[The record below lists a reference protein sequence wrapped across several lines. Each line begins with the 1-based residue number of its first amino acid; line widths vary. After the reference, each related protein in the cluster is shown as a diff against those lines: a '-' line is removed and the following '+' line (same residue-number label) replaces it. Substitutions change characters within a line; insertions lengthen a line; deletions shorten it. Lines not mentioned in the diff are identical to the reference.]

1 MDIENMKERDRSGK
15 IRTDDRMAI
24 LKRGLAAKKMSRDVK
39 GKLRQIETVI
49 LDQPDADKPEGYAT
63 ETGQRIMAK
72 EARDRARNVKDV
84 GNKSVKDTAK
94 TIKEHIKAKKEQKA
108 GKGGNSQAGSAKRS
122 TRISHGRQSAV
133 PERQAALNS
142 AKSFAPGQRSVPLSQ
157 SIQSPQ
163 LQMQHYS
170 RKRLIDQKMR
180 PLIRQNRLSG
190 GNSPITARMGKGGK
204 FFQKIAD
211 TLKKTFKTG
220 KTTMTAM
227 LAAGWIGVVLIASV
241 SMIGALANTPLGL
254 FFSGGVTRVSMASV
268 IRDINYDF
276 DNEIAAL
283 KSMYVYDEL
292 NIKGRKSLWK
302 DVLAIYAVKTSMENP
317 QSAQEPQTISMIT
330 EENREILKEIFWTM
344 NTISASTEIVTY
356 AVDAENPGPGSDQ
369 LDQEPEYKEK
379 TVLTIDIE
387 HLNADQMAAVYEF
400 TDEQKTALAELSK
413 GEYDE
418 MWAML
423 LYGTTGGNEDILQ
436 VALSQLGNEGGAPY
450 WSWWGYSS
458 RVDWCAIFVSWCANE
473 CGFLEKDICPK
484 FQGVGTGLN
493 WFRDRGQFRE
503 PDMYEPMPGDIIFI
517 DWAEDGFDGLG
528 DHVGIVE
535 KVEAGCVWTVEGNRT
550 DSVSRGVYGLQS
562 DVIIGYG
569 VIVE

>member
-39 GKLRQIETVI
+39 GKMRQIETVI
-49 LDQPDADKPEGYAT
+49 LDQPDVDKPEAYAT
-63 ETGQRIMAK
+63 ETGQRILAK
-72 EARDRARNVKDV
+72 EARDQARNVKDV

-94 TIKEHIKAKKEQKA
+94 NIKEYVKARKEQKE
-108 GKGGNSQAGSAKRS
+108 GKANSSQAGSAKRS

-157 SIQSPQ
+157 GTQSPQ
-163 LQMQHYS
+163 IQMRRYS
-170 RKRLIDQKMR
+170 RRRLIDQKMR
-180 PLIRQNRLSG
+180 PLIRQNRMSSG
-190 GNSPITARMGKGGK
+190 SSPITARMGKTGRV
-204 FFQKIAD
+204 FQKITD
-211 TLKKTFKTG
+211 TLKKTFKAG

-276 DNEIAAL
+276 DNHIAAL

-302 DVLAIYAVKTSMENP
+302 DVLSIYAVYTSMNQEEP
-317 QSAQEPQTISMIT
+317 QSVAMIT
-330 EENREILKEIFWTM
+330 EENRELLKEIFWTM
-344 NTISASTEIVTY
+344 NSLSASIETKMIESDDPGT
-356 AVDAENPGPGSDQ
+356 GPGSDNMDNEPIFIETTILTIEIDHLSPEIMAQ
-369 LDQEPEYKEK
+369 AYEFDEEQMTALQEMQKPEYNEIW
-379 TVLTIDIE
+379 T
-387 HLNADQMAAVYEF
+387 
-400 TDEQKTALAELSK
+400 
-413 GEYDE
+413 
-418 MWAML
+418 ML
-423 LYGTTGGNEDILQ
+423 LYGTTGGDDDILQ
-436 VALSQLGNEGGAPY
+436 VALLQLGNEGGEPF
-450 WSWWGYSS
+450 WSWWGYTS

-473 CGFLEKDICPK
+473 CGYLEKDLFPK
-484 FQGVGTGLN
+484 FQGVGTGLQ
-493 WFRDRGQFRE
+493 WFKDRGQFRD

-517 DWAEDGFDGLG
+517 DWADDGFDGLG

-535 KVEAGCVWTVEGNRT
+535 KVDNSIVWTVEGNRT
-550 DSVSRGVYGLQS
+550 DSVSQGVYGLQS

-569 VIVE
+569 VIVEQGY